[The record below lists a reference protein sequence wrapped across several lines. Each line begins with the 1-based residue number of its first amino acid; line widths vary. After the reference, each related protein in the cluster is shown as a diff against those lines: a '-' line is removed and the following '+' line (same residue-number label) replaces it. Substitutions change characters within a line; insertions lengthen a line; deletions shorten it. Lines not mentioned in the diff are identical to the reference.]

1 MSFTYNISLTDSIS
15 KVRSL
20 LDDVDSEAYDFE
32 DETIQA
38 YLDINSDN
46 IYKAASSLCK
56 VLSVRYMKFAD
67 VAEVDDIRLEFKNK
81 AEAFSQLALDFSVTG
96 AATTAMIRAPM
107 YFGGSIKTDFD
118 NIRANDAYVKPK
130 FTKDGIFNDP
140 CFPDEDLE
148 CL

>member
-1 MSFTYNISLTDSIS
+1 MSFTYDISLADDIS

-20 LDDVDSEAYDFE
+20 VDDTDSTAFDFP

-38 YLDINSDN
+38 YLDANTDN

-81 AEAFSQLALDFSVTG
+81 AEAFSLLAKDFSEVG
-96 AATTAMIRAPM
+96 
-107 YFGGSIKTDFD
+107 
-118 NIRANDAYVKPK
+118 
-130 FTKDGIFNDP
+130 
-140 CFPDEDLE
+140 L
-148 CL
+148 